1 MASLNKDQLISK
13 QKMEQAFK
21 MLDLDGNGVI
31 SRNELKSIMGWTAIP
46 EIVWRF
52 IINEVDMNHDGEVIY
67 FIILYSGQIQY

>member
-1 MASLNKDQLISK
+1 
-13 QKMEQAFK
+13 MEQAFK

-31 SRNELKSIMGWTAIP
+31 SRNELESIMGGTAIP

-52 IINEVDMNHDGEVIY
+52 IINEVDMNHDGEVIN